1 MLVSEETTLT
11 VTLGAQLRD
20 AFIAEATAQGRTP
33 SEAFQDL
40 VREYLDRSG
49 KTRDY
54 EAFLHSKVKAARAS
68 MRDAGG
74 IPGEQIEAEFAAGR
88 AAARR
93 QA

>member
-1 MLVSEETTLT
+1 MLVSEEAKLT
-11 VTLGAQLRD
+11 VTLDAQLRD
-20 AFIAEATAQGRTP
+20 AFIAKATAQGRTA

-54 EAFLHSKVKAARAS
+54 EAFLHSKVEASRAS
-68 MRDAGG
+68 MREAGG
-74 IPGEQIEAEFAAGR
+74 IPGEQVEAEFAAWR

-93 QA
+93 RA